1 MTGQGEPRR
10 FGLSQGWHCL
20 LLVLMGT
27 IWGLQ
32 FAMLKLAAESGHSEI
47 DVVTVALALI
57 SIFFG
62 ALLVLRRGVFRPSR
76 DVLVFMIV
84 TSLLGYVAPLVA
96 ILYAAPHVSAGV
108 LALIAAFTPVV
119 TLLVA
124 LLLRSETVS
133 RRRIL
138 AMGLGMASAVLVL
151 APGVEFGGGPLQWLV
166 LAFVVPLCYGVESVY
181 VAVRWPKT
189 LDTFQVVAGEAV
201 MATIF
206 MLPVYLAFGGD
217 LGYDPRWP
225 TSQLAIAI
233 FVAGGIVEV
242 LLYFHLIRR
251 TGGVLVSFGTFV
263 SLIAGILWG
272 IALFSET
279 HGAAVWIAALLLL
292 VALALIATDRTVVGR
307 HP

>member
-1 MTGQGEPRR
+1 M
-10 FGLSQGWHCL
+10 
-20 LLVLMGT
+20 VL
-27 IWGLQ
+27 
-32 FAMLKLAAESGHSEI
+32 FF
-47 DVVTVALALI
+47 VVT
-57 SIFFG
+57 G
-62 ALLVLRRGVFRPSR
+62 
-76 DVLVFMIV
+76 
-84 TSLLGYVAPLVA
+84 LLGYVAPLVA

-108 LALIAAFTPVV
+108 LALIASFTPVV
-119 TLLVA
+119 TLVVA

-138 AMGLGMASAVLVL
+138 AMGFGIASAVLVL
-151 APGVEFGGGPLQWLV
+151 APGVEFGADRLQWLA
-166 LAFVVPLCYGVESVY
+166 LAFVVPFCYGVESVY

-206 MLPVYLAFGGD
+206 ILPVYLVFGGD
-217 LGYDPRWP
+217 LSYDPQWP
-225 TSQLAIAI
+225 VGQLAIAI

-272 IALFSET
+272 ILLFSET
-279 HGAAVWIAALLLL
+279 HGASVWIAALLLL
-292 VALALIATDRTVVGR
+292 FALTLIASDRTVVR
-307 HP
+307 RRP